1 MSQTKRIGGA
11 YTISASGG
19 MTIDNE
25 LTITGNLTVTG
36 TTNSVETTNT
46 RIKDRIVTYNDG
58 ESGAGVTG
66 GKSGIEIDRGS
77 SANALFIFDETD
89 DKFKISTDG
98 GSSFNRMMVTS
109 SNGLTELVE
118 DTSPQLGGDLD
129 VNGKNITSATSN
141 EDIQIIPSGTGR
153 VTIEA
158 PLKLNDQA
166 VVPPAAATGAKL
178 VYADT
183 AAGGGTGIF
192 FVDGSTNDELVSKS
206 KAIVYGLI
214 F

>member
-25 LTITGNLTVTG
+25 LTVTGNLTVTG

-66 GKSGIEIDRGS
+66 QFSGIEVDRGS
-77 SANALFIFDETD
+77 TANALLVFDESD

-98 GSSFNRMMVTS
+98 GSSFNRL
-109 SNGLTELVE
+109 LTTRTPKELPVIN
-118 DTSPQLGGDLD
+118 
-129 VNGKNITSATSN
+129 V
-141 EDIQIIPSGTGR
+141 
-153 VTIEA
+153 
-158 PLKLNDQA
+158 
-166 VVPPAAATGAKL
+166 
-178 VYADT
+178 
-183 AAGGGTGIF
+183 
-192 FVDGSTNDELVSKS
+192 
-206 KAIVYGLI
+206 
-214 F
+214 